1 MKTDVFAAVAVVDA
15 KAPYCQA
22 VTVTSDI
29 RLHKTGPVKVTTVTC
44 IGPRGLGDVA
54 GGCRENSHN

>member
-1 MKTDVFAAVAVVDA
+1 MFAAIVFDA

-44 IGPRGLGDVA
+44 IGPRGLRDVA